1 MPKILPLVD
10 YLKTFPAESEARPQ
24 QKQALEK
31 IASIFSSGKKFAI
44 ACLPTGSGKSHIAA
58 AVARSA
64 TPINHHR
71 KALISSYAIYDKDRD
86 GAYKY
91 GDDFLTGESFGSYIL
106 TVTKSLQDQYQELFP
121 DLVVAKGKN
130 NYNCDID
137 PNVTVD
143 FAPCLHSPK
152 IKEKCFAANRC
163 PYYITRND
171 AFMSIDPILNYRAFI
186 SLPSFLRRR
195 EIYICDEASDLEAEL
210 VGQYSITISYSQLAS
225 ENIDYKK
232 LYSDDTG
239 AAFMWLQD
247 VYTKVKAELDSL
259 KARISNMA
267 KNDSPASIKAK
278 EMQRLGKLN
287 GLVNS
292 IGEVINEWD
301 DCEYLVETRDA
312 EKVTLVPYDIKPLA
326 RKIFDGADM
335 ILMMSAT
342 ITNPEEFTKSLG
354 INQSEYEYIE
364 IPSAFEAKKSP
375 IRSTRKYSLSYKT
388 NNKDLPHILDA
399 AIEICKSHKGEK
411 GIIHTHTNQ
420 ITQALRNKVGNDSR
434 FLFRDIGTSN
444 EQIIGEHRDRIGD
457 DTILV
462 SPSLDT
468 GISLDG
474 DLGRF
479 QIILKAPFLPL
490 NSKRIKKI
498 YDKNKK
504 YYIMKMLDNLV
515 QMCGRCTRSVEDHS
529 VTYILDGNA
538 VTSILDNKRYLPK
551 HFIER
556 LV

>member
-1 MPKILPLVD
+1 MLKTLPLVD
-10 YLKTFPAESEARPQ
+10 YLETFPSDSEARPQ

-31 IASIFSSGKKFAI
+31 IARVFSSGKKFVI

-64 TPINHHR
+64 SPICER
-71 KALISSYAIYDKDRD
+71 KKQLIDTYAIYDKDRD
-86 GAYKY
+86 GAYKHQE
-91 GDDFLTGESFGSYIL
+91 DFLTGDSFGSYIL
-106 TVTKSLQDQYQELFP
+106 TVTKSLQDQYKELFP

-163 PYYITRND
+163 PYYKVRNE
-171 AFMSIDPILNYRAFI
+171 AFGSIDPILNYRAFI
-186 SLPSFLRRR
+186 SLPPFLRRR
-195 EIYICDEASDLEAEL
+195 EIYICDEASDIEAEL
-210 VGQYSITISYSQLAS
+210 VGQYSITINYSQLAAES
-225 ENIDYKK
+225 IDYNK
-232 LYSDDTG
+232 LYSDDSDT
-239 AAFMWLQD
+239 AFKWLQD
-247 VYTKVKAELDSL
+247 VYVKIKNELDSL
-259 KARISNMA
+259 KNRISNMA
-267 KNDSPASIKAK
+267 KNDSPAAIKAK
-278 EMQRLGKLN
+278 ELQRLGKLN
-287 GLVNS
+287 GLVS
-292 IGEVINEWD
+292 SVGDVISVWD
-301 DCEYLVETRDA
+301 ECEYLVESRDS
-312 EKVTLVPYDIKPLA
+312 EKITFVPYDIKPLA
-326 RKIFDGADM
+326 RKIFNDADM

-342 ITNPEEFTKSLG
+342 ITNPEEFAKSLG
-354 INQSEYEYIE
+354 ISESEYEYVE
-364 IPSAFEAKKSP
+364 VPSGFDPKESP

-388 NNKDLPHILDA
+388 NNRDLPHIIEA
-399 AIEICKSHKGEK
+399 AIQICNNHKGEK

-434 FLFRDIGTSN
+434 FLFRDIGTTN
-444 EQIIGEHRDRIGD
+444 EQIISEHRDRIDD

-490 NSKRIKKI
+490 NSKRIKRI

-515 QMCGRCTRSVEDHS
+515 QMCGRCTRSAEDHS

-551 HFIER
+551 HFLER

>member
-1 MPKILPLVD
+1 MLKTLPLVD
-10 YLKTFPAESEARPQ
+10 YLETFPSDAEARPQ

-31 IASIFSSGKKFAI
+31 IAKVFSSGKKFVI

-58 AVARSA
+58 AVAKSA
-64 TPINHHR
+64 SPITERR
-71 KALISSYAIYDKDRD
+71 KNLIESYAIYDKDRD

-91 GDDFLTGESFGSYIL
+91 AEEFLEGDSYGSFIL
-106 TVTKSLQDQYQELFP
+106 TVTKSLQDQYKELFP
-121 DLVVAKGKN
+121 DVVATKGKS
-130 NYNCDID
+130 NYSCDID

-152 IKEKCFAANRC
+152 IKDKCFAANRC
-163 PYYITRND
+163 PYYKTRNE
-171 AFMSIDPILNYRAFI
+171 AFVSIDPILNYRSFI
-186 SLPSFLRRR
+186 SLPDFLRRR
-195 EIYICDEASDLEAEL
+195 EIYICDEASDIEAEL
-210 VGQYSITISYSQLAS
+210 VGQYSITINYSQLSA
-225 ENIDYKK
+225 EGIDYKK
-232 LYSDDTG
+232 LYTDDSEL
-239 AAFMWLQD
+239 AFKWLQD
-247 VYTKVKAELDSL
+247 VYIKLKDELDNL
-259 KARISNMA
+259 KNRISNMA
-267 KNDSPASIKAK
+267 KNDSPASIKSR
-278 EMQRLGKLN
+278 ELQRLGKLN
-287 GLVNS
+287 TLVIS
-292 IGEVINEWD
+292 LGDIISVWE
-301 DCEYLVETRDA
+301 DCEYLVENRDS
-312 EKVTLVPYDIKPLA
+312 EKITFVPYDIRPLA

-342 ITNPEEFTKSLG
+342 ITNPEEFARSLG
-354 INQSEYEYIE
+354 IMQDQYEYIE
-364 IPSAFEAKKSP
+364 IPSGFDPKKSP
-375 IRSTRKYSLSYKT
+375 IKSTRKYSLSYKT
-388 NNKDLPHILDA
+388 NNRDLPHIIDA
-399 AIEICKSHKGEK
+399 AIQICNNHKGEK

-420 ITQALRNKVGNDSR
+420 ITQALRNRVGNDSR
-434 FLFRDIGTSN
+434 FLFRDIGTTN
-444 EQIIGEHRDRIGD
+444 EQIISEHRDRIDD

-515 QMCGRCTRSVEDHS
+515 QMCGRCTRSVEDYS

-551 HFIER
+551 HFLER

>member
-1 MPKILPLVD
+1 MLKTLPLVD
-10 YLKTFPAESEARPQ
+10 YLETFPSDSEARPQ

-31 IASIFSSGKKFAI
+31 IARVFSSGKKFVI

-64 TPINHHR
+64 SPICER
-71 KALISSYAIYDKDRD
+71 KKQIISTYAVYDKDRD

-91 GDDFLTGESFGSYIL
+91 EDDFLSGDSFGSYIL
-106 TVTKSLQDQYQELFP
+106 TVTKSLQDQYKELFP
-121 DLVVAKGKN
+121 DLVIAKGKN

-163 PYYITRND
+163 PYYIARNE

-186 SLPSFLRRR
+186 SLPAFLRRR
-195 EIYICDEASDLEAEL
+195 EIYICDEASDLEAGL
-210 VGQYSITISYSQLAS
+210 VGQYSITINYSQLAS
-225 ENIDYKK
+225 EGIDYNK
-232 LYSDDTG
+232 LYSDDSDT
-239 AAFMWLQD
+239 AFKWLQD
-247 VYTKVKAELDSL
+247 VYIKTKNELDSL
-259 KARISNMA
+259 KTRISNMA
-267 KNDSPASIKAK
+267 KNDSSTAIKAK
-278 EMQRLGKLN
+278 EIQRLGKLN
-287 GLVNS
+287 GLVSS
-292 IGEVINEWD
+292 IEEVISVWD
-301 DCEYLVETRDA
+301 ECEYLVENRDS
-312 EKVTLVPYDIKPLA
+312 EKITFVPYDIKPLA
-326 RKIFDGADM
+326 RKIFNGADM

-342 ITNPEEFTKSLG
+342 ITNPQEFAKSLG
-354 INQSEYEYIE
+354 ITENEYEYIE
-364 IPSAFEAKKSP
+364 IPSGFDPKMSP
-375 IRSTRKYSLSYKT
+375 IKSTRKYSLSYKT
-388 NNKDLPHILDA
+388 NNKDLPHIIDS
-399 AIEICKSHKGEK
+399 AIQICDNHKGEK

-420 ITQALRNKVGNDSR
+420 ITQALRNRVGNNSR
-434 FLFRDIGTSN
+434 FLFRDIGTTN
-444 EQIIGEHRDRIGD
+444 EQIISEHRDRIND

-515 QMCGRCTRSVEDHS
+515 QMCGRCTRSAEDHS

-551 HFIER
+551 HFLER

>member
-1 MPKILPLVD
+1 MLKTLPLVD
-10 YLKTFPAESEARPQ
+10 YLETFPSDSEARPQ

-31 IASIFSSGKKFAI
+31 IARVFSSGKKFVI

-64 TPINHHR
+64 SPICER
-71 KALISSYAIYDKDRD
+71 KKQLIDSYAIYDKDRD
-86 GAYKY
+86 GAYKHQE
-91 GDDFLTGESFGSYIL
+91 DFLTGDSFGSYIL
-106 TVTKSLQDQYQELFP
+106 TVTKSLQDQYKELFP

-163 PYYITRND
+163 PYYKVRNE
-171 AFMSIDPILNYRAFI
+171 AFGSIDPILNYRAFI
-186 SLPSFLRRR
+186 SLPAFLRRR
-195 EIYICDEASDLEAEL
+195 EIYICDEASDIEAEL
-210 VGQYSITISYSQLAS
+210 VGQYSITINYSQLAAES
-225 ENIDYKK
+225 IDYNK
-232 LYSDDTG
+232 LYSDDSDT
-239 AAFMWLQD
+239 AFKWLQD
-247 VYTKVKAELDSL
+247 VYVKIKNELDSL
-259 KARISNMA
+259 KTRISNMA
-267 KNDSPASIKAK
+267 KNDSPSAIKAK
-278 EMQRLGKLN
+278 ELQRLGKLN
-287 GLVNS
+287 GLVS
-292 IGEVINEWD
+292 SVEDVISVWD
-301 DCEYLVETRDA
+301 ECEYLVESRDS
-312 EKVTLVPYDIKPLA
+312 EKITFVPYDIKPLA
-326 RKIFDGADM
+326 RKIFNGADM

-342 ITNPEEFTKSLG
+342 ITNPEEFAKSLG
-354 INQSEYEYIE
+354 ISESEYEYIE
-364 IPSAFEAKKSP
+364 VASGFDAKKSP

-388 NNKDLPHILDA
+388 NNRDLPHIIEA
-399 AIEICKSHKGEK
+399 ALQICNNHKGEK

-434 FLFRDIGTSN
+434 FLFRDIGTTN
-444 EQIIGEHRDRIGD
+444 EQIISEHRDRIDD

-490 NSKRIKKI
+490 NSKRIKRI

-515 QMCGRCTRSVEDHS
+515 QMCGRCTRSAEDHS

-551 HFIER
+551 HFLER